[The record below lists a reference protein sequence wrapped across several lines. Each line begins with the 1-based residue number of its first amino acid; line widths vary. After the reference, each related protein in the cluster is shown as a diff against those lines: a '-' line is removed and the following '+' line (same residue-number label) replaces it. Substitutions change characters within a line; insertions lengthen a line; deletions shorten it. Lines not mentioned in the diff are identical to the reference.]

1 MDKSA
6 KLIIRKMI
14 TAEPKCDKM
23 IHAFNFTCWRD
34 LDLSYMMEKTLRK
47 HCSMDIYF
55 HRVNTDQD
63 HSYIGYSNGAGWPQ
77 GMMKIAYLKT
87 MSFADD
93 DWILSVDSDVVFCNS
108 DVFKA
113 LDPEYGIIGVLGQ
126 QPWDTFYGKWSHMS
140 GCLIFLRGDVARQM
154 TVWQQNTFDA
164 IRQNHFKDFAITE
177 NEDVMLSY
185 FARMQGAEQKD
196 ISEFHSSNFEENLI
210 YCAKLFAPFTD
221 MHSFYHLNYN
231 PETFLGEPMHGAK
244 WEIPR
249 VLKAKGIEL

>member
-1 MDKSA
+1 
-6 KLIIRKMI
+6 
-14 TAEPKCDKM
+14 M
-23 IHAFNFTCWRD
+23 IHAFNFSCNRDRD
-34 LDLSYMMEKTLRK
+34 LSELMTRTLLKYCDDLQAVVT
-47 HCSMDIYF
+47 I
-55 HRVNTDQD
+55 NTDQ
-63 HSYIGYSNGAGWPQ
+63 SPEFCRYKNGAGWEA
-77 GMMKIAYLKT
+77 GIMKIAYMKT

-93 DWILSVDSDVVFCNS
+93 DWVLSVDSDVVFCNS

-113 LDPEYGIIGVLGQ
+113 LDPKYGIIGILGQ
-126 QPWDTFYGKWSHMS
+126 QPWDTFYGKWAHMS

-154 TVWQQNTFDA
+154 TLWQQNTFDA

-231 PETFLGEPMHGAK
+231 PETFLGVPMHGAK
-244 WEIPR
+244 WDIPR
-249 VLKAKGIEL
+249 VLKMKGIEL